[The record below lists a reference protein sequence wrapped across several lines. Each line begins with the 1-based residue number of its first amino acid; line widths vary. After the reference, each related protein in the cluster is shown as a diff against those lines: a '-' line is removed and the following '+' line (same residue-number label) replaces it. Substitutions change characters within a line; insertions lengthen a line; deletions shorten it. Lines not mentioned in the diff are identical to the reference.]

1 LAGGWLGGRYS
12 WRSWEVKW
20 VAGGDRTR
28 GRGPAG
34 RVASSGSATTDELVP
49 QAGLGATAAEAG
61 QVGEAGLGDA
71 WSRGAW
77 VWDAAFYA
85 LLALAAGA
93 ALLAGNQSPR
103 ERLLTVGLVLLL
115 ALWHRVASRR
125 VPPDQDTIRDALV
138 YVAGVYLLW
147 FALVSVDTVFFLMLW
162 VLYPW
167 TFRLLPIRAGIAA
180 ALVLTGLVTWREL
193 TIPGL
198 SVDERIG
205 TASTSAVAAIA
216 GVLFAIWIN
225 RIINQ
230 SAERRQ
236 LIEQL
241 TSTRRELAAAERQ
254 AGVLEERER
263 LAREIH
269 DTLAQGFTSIV
280 LQLQAAEAAWA
291 SGSPGARLH
300 LEQARRTASENLAE
314 ARRLVWALQPEPLGD
329 ASLAEALV
337 RLTGRLAEEQGIQA
351 TTRVTG
357 VPRPLTTA
365 TEVALLRITQ
375 EALANVR
382 RHARAGRVTVT
393 LSYMEDLAVL
403 DVQDDGVGFDP
414 RASARAAGP
423 EEGGFGL
430 AAMRQRV
437 DRLGGSLVVESA
449 PGAGT
454 TVVVELPVDGE
465 AADPQAPADQYG
477 VRP

>member
-1 LAGGWLGGRYS
+1 MAGP
-12 WRSWEVKW
+12 
-20 VAGGDRTR
+20 DQIQ
-28 GRGPAG
+28 GRGP
-34 RVASSGSATTDELVP
+34 VP
-49 QAGLGATAAEAG
+49 PAAP
-61 QVGEAGLGDA
+61 QDA
-71 WSRGAW
+71 WTRGAW
-77 VWDAAFYA
+77 VWDAAFYVV
-85 LLALAAGA
+85 LALATGA
-93 ALLAGNQSPR
+93 ALVGGHRPPR
-103 ERLLTVGLVLLL
+103 EWPATVALALLL
-115 ALWHRVASRR
+115 GLWHRVFSRR
-125 VPPDQDTIRDALV
+125 VPADQAGLREALV
-138 YVAGVYLLW
+138 YVAGIYLLW
-147 FALVSVDTVFFLMLW
+147 FALASTNLAFFFMLW

-167 TFRLLPIRAGIAA
+167 TFRLLPIRAGIGA
-180 ALVLTGLVTWREL
+180 ALVLTALVTWREL
-193 TIPGL
+193 VIPGQ
-198 SVDERIG
+198 SVGDRVAE
-205 TASTSAVAAIA
+205 ASYAVVTAVA
-216 GVLFAIWIN
+216 GMLFAIWIN

-230 SAERRQ
+230 SAGRKQ

-241 TSTRRELAAAERQ
+241 TATRRELAAAERQ

-291 SGSPGARLH
+291 AGSPGARLH

-329 ASLAEALV
+329 ASLAEALA
-337 RLTGRLAEEQGIQA
+337 RLTDRLAEEQGVQA

-357 VPRPLTTA
+357 APRPLPTA

-414 RASARAAGP
+414 RATGRAAGP

-449 PGAGT
+449 PGTGT
-454 TVVVELPVDGE
+454 TLVVELPVTGE
-465 AADPQAPADQYG
+465 AGDPRAPADQEG